1 MGSAFADVWE
11 RLVAALPDGWTRRA
25 PGAIAA
31 VTQVAIPTLNGVWVH
46 GAEAGR
52 AEVSGLLDR
61 VRDEGVPYCLELTP
75 RCDAGLREL
84 AESLLMRREEDIPLM
99 TLEDTSKLS
108 AASAGGLAIRIL
120 APHEGM
126 LHAEVAAAGF
136 EAPLEV
142 FSRIATPSV
151 LGLPGVC
158 AYLGELDGEAVATG
172 IGVTM
177 GQQIGVFNIATLP
190 AQRRRGY
197 GAAITAQ
204 AIRDGFGH
212 GARWAWLQS
221 SVAGYGVYEKLG
233 FVTLESW
240 ECWVSS

>member
-11 RLVAALPDGWTRRA
+11 HLVAAIPAGWTRRA
-25 PGAIAA
+25 PGAIGAA
-31 VTQVAIPTLNGVWVH
+31 TQVAIPTLNGVWVH
-46 GAEAGR
+46 GAEAR
-52 AEVSGLLDR
+52 REEVSSLLDR
-61 VRDEGVPYCLELTP
+61 IRDEGVPYCLELTP

-84 AESLLMRREEDIPLM
+84 AQSRLMRREQDIPVM

-108 AASAGGLAIRIL
+108 RASAGALTTRIL
-120 APHEGM
+120 ALHEGM

-136 EAPLEV
+136 EAPLDV

-177 GQQIGVFNIATLP
+177 GQQVGIFNIATLP

-197 GAAITAQ
+197 GAAITVQ
-204 AIRDGFGH
+204 AIRDGFAH

-221 SVAGYGVYEKLG
+221 SAAGYGVYEKLG
-233 FVTLESW
+233 FITLESW